1 MRNLPTPIRP
11 MTSIRKQRSKNPKP
25 PPPQTA
31 ETYKLRLFITGT
43 TPRSTRS
50 VLNIRSICQQFL
62 LGRYDLEIVDIYQQP
77 SLAREHQIIAAPT
90 LIKEFPL
97 PLRTL
102 VGDFSDRERV
112 LSELGLIHNTV

>member
-1 MRNLPTPIRP
+1 
-11 MTSIRKQRSKNPKP
+11 MTSTRKQRSKNPKP
-25 PPPQTA
+25 PPAATTA
-31 ETYKLRLFITGT
+31 KNYKLRLYIAGT
-43 TPRSTRS
+43 TARSTRS

-62 LGRYDLEIVDIYQQP
+62 EIVDIYQQP
-77 SLAREHQIIAAPT
+77 SFARQHQIIAAPT

-112 LSELGLIHNTV
+112 LSGLGLIYSNV

>member
-1 MRNLPTPIRP
+1 
-11 MTSIRKQRSKNPKP
+11 MTSIRKLRSKNPKP
-25 PPPQTA
+25 PPSSTA
-31 ETYKLRLFITGT
+31 PNYKLRLFITGN

-50 VLNIRSICQQFL
+50 VLNIRSICQKFL
-62 LGRYDLEIVDIYQQP
+62 LGRYDLEIIDIYQQP

-112 LSELGLIHNTV
+112 LSGLGLIYSNV

>member
-1 MRNLPTPIRP
+1 

-25 PPPQTA
+25 PPSLTTA
-31 ETYKLRLFITGT
+31 VGYKLRLYIAGT
-43 TPRSTRS
+43 SPRSTRS
-50 VLNIRSICQQFL
+50 VMNIRSICQQFL

-77 SLAREHQIIAAPT
+77 ALARQHQIIAAPT

-97 PLRTL
+97 PFRTL

-112 LSELGLIHNTV
+112 LSGLGLTFSTI

>member
-1 MRNLPTPIRP
+1 
-11 MTSIRKQRSKNPKP
+11 MTSIRKQRSKNLKP
-25 PPPQTA
+25 PSPQTA
-31 ETYKLRLFITGT
+31 ANYKLRLYIAGT

-112 LSELGLIHNTV
+112 LSGLGLIHNTV

>member
-1 MRNLPTPIRP
+1 
-11 MTSIRKQRSKNPKP
+11 MTSIRKLRSKNPKP
-25 PPPQTA
+25 PPSPNSSIG
-31 ETYKLRLFITGT
+31 YKLRLYIAGT
-43 TPRSTRS
+43 SPRSTRS

-77 SLAREHQIIAAPT
+77 SLARQHQIIAAPT

-112 LSELGLIHNTV
+112 LSGLGLIYSNV

>member
-1 MRNLPTPIRP
+1 MR
-11 MTSIRKQRSKNPKP
+11 SIRKQRSKNRKP
-25 PPPQTA
+25 PSPSTA
-31 ETYKLRLFITGT
+31 TNYKLRLFISGT

-77 SLAREHQIIAAPT
+77 SLAREHNIIAAPT
-90 LIKEFPL
+90 LIREFPL

-112 LSELGLIHNTV
+112 LSGLGLIDNTV

>member
-1 MRNLPTPIRP
+1 

-25 PPPQTA
+25 PPSSTA
-31 ETYKLRLFITGT
+31 LVGYKLRLYIAGT
-43 TPRSTRS
+43 SPRSSRS
-50 VLNIRSICQQFL
+50 VMNIRSICQKFL
-62 LGRYDLEIVDIYQQP
+62 LGRYDLEIIDIYQQP
-77 SLAREHQIIAAPT
+77 TLAREHQIIAAPT

-112 LSELGLIHNTV
+112 LSGLGLTFGTI

>member
-1 MRNLPTPIRP
+1 

-25 PPPQTA
+25 PPPATTA
-31 ETYKLRLFITGT
+31 KNYKLRLYIAGT

-97 PLRTL
+97 PLQTL
-102 VGDFSDRERV
+102 DFPAIV
-112 LSELGLIHNTV
+112 LDGVMNQT

>member
-1 MRNLPTPIRP
+1 

-25 PPPQTA
+25 PPPSIATN
-31 ETYKLRLFITGT
+31 YKLRLFITGT

-112 LSELGLIHNTV
+112 LSGLGLIHSNL

>member
-1 MRNLPTPIRP
+1 
-11 MTSIRKQRSKNPKP
+11 MTSIRKLRSKNPKP
-25 PPPQTA
+25 LPPPNSSID
-31 ETYKLRLFITGT
+31 YKLRLYIAGT
-43 TPRSTRS
+43 SPRSTRS

-77 SLAREHQIIAAPT
+77 ALAREHQIIAAPT

-112 LSELGLIHNTV
+112 LSGLGLIYNTV

>member
-1 MRNLPTPIRP
+1 
-11 MTSIRKQRSKNPKP
+11 MTSIRKLRSKNPKP
-25 PPPQTA
+25 PPPSTA
-31 ETYKLRLFITGT
+31 PNYKLRLFITGN

-50 VLNIRSICQQFL
+50 VLNIRSICQKFL
-62 LGRYDLEIVDIYQQP
+62 LGRYDLEIIDIYQQP

-90 LIKEFPL
+90 LIKQFPL

-112 LSELGLIHNTV
+112 LSGLGLIYSDV

>member
-1 MRNLPTPIRP
+1 

-31 ETYKLRLFITGT
+31 ANYKLRLFITGT

-112 LSELGLIHNTV
+112 LSGLGLIYNTV